1 MHFSRCFPH
10 AKHFQTVIIR
20 AEVFSPEGRFEDGD
34 VSEPDNMW
42 HVIFK
47 GLRFFHSSQKTYGNL
62 SRETDKRK
70 KDRYRKTER
79 L

>member
-34 VSEPDNMW
+34 VSEPDNM
-42 HVIFK
+42 
-47 GLRFFHSSQKTYGNL
+47 
-62 SRETDKRK
+62 
-70 KDRYRKTER
+70 
-79 L
+79 